1 MILFATRRVGGQRR
15 DRRGDKLVQQHP
27 TGSGPGVILTMRI
40 TIRAR
45 KQPTICPSALSRNW
59 LNWNCIGLSST
70 RMLMV
75 LASAPSDP
83 RRLFCT
89 SIPIKNAIAAGL
101 MQSNSMLCCV
111 AGMITR
117 EVQGAQR

>member
-1 MILFATRRVGGQRR
+1 
-15 DRRGDKLVQQHP
+15 
-27 TGSGPGVILTMRI
+27 
-40 TIRAR
+40 
-45 KQPTICPSALSRNW
+45 
-59 LNWNCIGLSST
+59 
-70 RMLMV
+70 MLMV

-89 SIPIKNAIAAGL
+89 SIPIKNAIAARL

-117 EVQGAQR
+117 KYKVPNGNAARVP